1 MGEMFGESLYNF
13 GQKLHSLYLRGIIN
27 HKSNKMKHLLFISV
41 SLLAISCSQPYAKVD
56 INDEKSVIINKI
68 FEEVSAERI
77 DYLNE
82 VFSDDMKMVNS
93 KEISFNKKEFIAGIE
108 EMFDLFEDITFESVD
123 GDANGSEIETNY
135 YSNGKIW

>member
-1 MGEMFGESLYNF
+1 
-13 GQKLHSLYLRGIIN
+13 
-27 HKSNKMKHLLFISV
+27 MKHLLFISV